1 MVNRFDLNG
10 QRNTVTYRNR
20 STSRRLVEKIREHHG
35 YAPQHP
41 AGLYMSNTNQTVLS
55 KILGSSKAVKPDAE
69 PCSARV
75 LANVP
80 GFEGRLFAQNFANHA
95 SFILYNENK
104 EKRSLMFCL
113 YIDSRVGSF

>member
-1 MVNRFDLNG
+1 LVNRFDLNG

-55 KILGSSKAVKPDAE
+55 KILGSSKPTKPDAE

-75 LANVP
+75 LANIP

-95 SFILYNENK
+95 S
-104 EKRSLMFCL
+104 
-113 YIDSRVGSF
+113 D